1 MLRHDEEIIMTKLNQ
16 TLILTRSDIA
26 SMLELQDYIQAVEYA
41 FKMHGQGNSFGT
53 AMIHGDTPG
62 ELEFHI
68 KAGGLIWHGQ
78 KFYGVK
84 VNGSCF
90 SNRRLRGLP
99 NILGAILLFNGESGF
114 PLAVID
120 SGEPTIKRTGAGTA
134 VAMKYLAAPDVEV
147 MTVCGCGNQGRI
159 HVRFL
164 RTILPIAKVFA
175 YDQDHEIA
183 KVFARDLGR
192 ESGLS
197 ILPTEDLAFAIGQSK
212 LVVTCT
218 PSITP
223 YLHEEYVMPGTTIA
237 AVGSDNPEKQ
247 ELDARLLR
255 RNKVVVDILSQCAQV
270 GELHHALQQNLLR
283 VQDVHAEIGEIVSGK
298 KPGRTSPSEIIIYDA
313 TGTALQDT
321 AAAALCYE
329 KALALNVGLRISL
342 LD

>member
-1 MLRHDEEIIMTKLNQ
+1 MTKLDR
-16 TLILTRSDIA
+16 TLILTRSEVA

-41 FKMHGQGNSFGT
+41 FKMHGEGNSFGT
-53 AMIHGDTPG
+53 AMIHGDSPG

-68 KAGGLIWHGQ
+68 KTGGLIWHGH

-90 SNRRLRGLP
+90 SNRELRGLP
-99 NILGAILLFNGESGF
+99 NILGAILLFDGESGF

-134 VAMKYLAAPDVEV
+134 VAMKYLAAEDTEV

-164 RTILPIAKVFA
+164 RTILPITKVFA
-175 YDQDHEIA
+175 YDQNYEIA
-183 KVFARDLGR
+183 KVFARDIGR
-192 ESGLS
+192 ECGFPV
-197 ILPTEDLAFAIGQSK
+197 LPTEDLALALGQSK
-212 LVVTCT
+212 LVVACT
-218 PSITP
+218 PSTTP

-237 AVGSDNPEKQ
+237 AIGSDSPVKQ

-255 RNKVVVDILSQCAQV
+255 RNKVVVDILSQCAQA
-270 GELHHALQQNLLR
+270 GELHHALQQDILR
-283 VQDVHAEIGEIVSGK
+283 IQDVHAEIGEIVSGK

-321 AAAALCYE
+321 AAAVLCYE
-329 KALALNVGLRISL
+329 KAHALNVGLKIRL